1 LSCLQLFIVSRELQ
15 PFVSKLVV
23 DSARRWTVARP
34 VRERKGSYK
43 LVYSDHFPCLLTLES
58 CPGRE
63 GGRKAGAGRRNRQG
77 GTWQRMEAG
86 RNMVN
91 SPRRTK

>member
-1 LSCLQLFIVSRELQ
+1 MSATCNPDTTRELR

-43 LVYSDHFPCLLTLES
+43 LVYSDHIPCLLT
-58 CPGRE
+58 PAGRE

-77 GTWQRMEAG
+77 GTWPRLEAG